1 MKIVKTKDPN
11 SIKFINEKVQELI
24 EKESVIEYNKSLFL
38 KWLRQN
44 ISNPLM
50 GFWIAIEEKEES
62 SDFNVLGFIVAS
74 IQSNLMKE
82 YINISQ
88 ILGSEEVEKA
98 LLEKIDTWAKE
109 NGIDEIMTT
118 SRHPK
123 RWKDYGFEIDYH
135 ILSKKEGVCSP
146 EKIPEN

>member
-11 SIKFINEKVQELI
+11 SIKFINDKVQDLI
-24 EKESVIEYNKSLFL
+24 EKEGITEYNKNLFI
-38 KWLRQN
+38 KWLRQSM
-44 ISNPLM
+44 SNPFV
-50 GFWIAIEEKEES
+50 GFWIAVEEKEES
-62 SDFNVLGFIVAS
+62 VDFNVLGFIVAS

-98 LLEKIDTWAKE
+98 LLEKVDNWAKE

-118 SRHPK
+118 SRHPN
-123 RWKDYGFEIDYH
+123 RWKNYGFEVDYH
-135 ILSKKEGVCSP
+135 ILSKKESKVQQ
-146 EKIPEN
+146 EVKEE